1 MSQHAAAAEALGTE
15 KLGKLL
21 FQYSLPAIIAM
32 TASSLYNITDRI
44 FIGHG
49 VGAMAISGL
58 ALTLPLM
65 NLAIAFG
72 ALVGAGAAALVS
84 IRLGERRGEEAVR
97 ILGNTVSLNIILSAA
112 VAMVMLIF
120 LDRILY
126 LFGASRETL
135 PYAKKFMQIIL
146 VGNVFLHS
154 YMGLNNIMRASGYP
168 RKAMNTT
175 LVTVGVNVVL
185 APLFIFGLKWGI
197 CGAALATVCAQLSGL
212 IIAVSHF
219 LDKKSYVHF
228 LPGHFAL
235 NMTIIRDIFEMGMSS
250 FVINVCA
257 CLIAIIM
264 NLQLVKYG
272 GDYAVGAFGIIN
284 SVLMCA
290 VMIVIGLTQ
299 GMQPIA
305 GFNYGAGQFG
315 RATKVFNDTILVA
328 TCITTFGFLMGELF
342 PRQIAHAF
350 TGNLALVALT
360 VSGMRLA
367 LMMFPLVGFQVVTS
381 SFFQSIGRAKI
392 SAMLSFSRQ
401 ILFLIPAILI
411 LPHFMGLTGVW
422 AALPVADFTATLLA
436 FVVWKSQIKKI
447 REFDLDNEIQ
457 GFI

>member
-315 RATKVFNDTILVA
+315 RATKVFNHTILVA